1 LEVNRL
7 KVKTRDLI
15 LVSLFAALTAIGA
28 FIRIDIPYV
37 PFTMQFFF
45 CALSAVLL
53 GYRLGALSQL
63 LYVAIGL
70 IGIPIFTKGGG
81 PGYIFQPTFGYLIGF
96 IFGAYTIGKLIEM
109 FKGFTFSKVFLA
121 IACGLIV
128 VYLFGALHLYL
139 IYNIYLQQPKTIS
152 WVLMYGC
159 LIFIGGDLLSGAIA
173 ALIAIRLVPV
183 ISSSRRY

>member
-1 LEVNRL
+1 M
-7 KVKTRDLI
+7 KIKIRDLI

-45 CALSAVLL
+45 CALSGILL
-53 GYRLGALSQL
+53 GSRLGALSQL
-63 LYVAIGL
+63 LYVTIGL

-81 PGYIFQPTFGYLIGF
+81 PGYIFQPTFGYLVGF
-96 IFGAYTIGKLIEM
+96 IFAAYTIGKLKEM
-109 FKGFTFSKVFLA
+109 SKDFTFTKAFLA
-121 IACGLIV
+121 IACGLII
-128 VYLFGALHLYL
+128 VYLFGAIHLYL
-139 IYNIYLQQPKTIS
+139 IYNLYLQQPKTVS

-173 ALIAIRLVPV
+173 ALIAVRMVPV
-183 ISSSRRY
+183 IGFER